1 MSRTRDLVL
10 LVLLDLLAGV
20 CACRSQDTAPERVQ
34 GEQPRAVVPALPPES
49 VPARVWADIHAPGN
63 IIRSSPHWS
72 APFPRDLLL
81 VMFKE
86 DASQAERQAAVDS
99 IGGEVVGGEPLG
111 QGGYYYVR
119 IAGDSTGE
127 ALFRAIAKLMTLRQ
141 IDLAS
146 PELPAIQ
153 PL

>member
-1 MSRTRDLVL
+1 MSRTPDLAL
-10 LVLLDLLAGV
+10 LMLFDLLAV
-20 CACRSQDTAPERVQ
+20 LCSCQSQDTAPRRAQ

-49 VPARVWADIHAPGN
+49 VPARVWADIHAPRN
-63 IIRSSPHWS
+63 IVRSSPHWGI
-72 APFPRDLLL
+72 PFPRDLLL

-111 QGGYYYVR
+111 RGGYYYVR

-127 ALFRAIAKLMTLRQ
+127 ALFRAIAKLMKLPQ

-146 PELPAIQ
+146 PELPAIR
-153 PL
+153 PH